1 VRAVIAVLVLA
12 VAAPAQAEP
21 TDRIFASIGM
31 DTTLVSRLGYER
43 ALAVTTPGLSFAL
56 AADVTLPIFG
66 PAGGDGELR
75 VGALAQLRRGAWF
88 ELGVALRP
96 FLRGTRNEAHDA
108 VATGIDLEIAP
119 ALRRG
124 GFTLGIELGYNRAIA
139 TYLNHTASYREEV
152 YPAVV
157 DGWYGMAAATLR
169 AGLQIQRSLGRIRL
183 QLRAGRVATG
193 ALASEAVPLYA
204 ELGAALA
211 M

>member
-1 VRAVIAVLVLA
+1 VRAMIALLVLA
-12 VAAPAQAEP
+12 AAPAHAEP
-21 TDRIFASIGM
+21 TERISASIAM
-31 DTTLVSRLGYER
+31 DTTLVSKLGYER

-66 PAGGDGELR
+66 PSGGDGELR
-75 VGALAQLRRGAWF
+75 VGAAAQLRRGAWF

-108 VATGIDLEIAP
+108 VATGVDLEIVP
-119 ALRRG
+119 ALRLGR
-124 GFTLGIELGYNRAIA
+124 FTLGVELGYNRAIA
-139 TYLNHTASYREEV
+139 TYLSHTASYRDEI
-152 YPAVV
+152 YPDVV

-169 AGLQIQRSLGRIRL
+169 AGVQVQRSLGRIRL